1 MRHLKQKRR
10 KHKVYVLHIAVI
22 PTGTALRNAVDGA
35 DKWQKVKTE
44 TKFVQTKNARQIG
57 KISRRNQERQ
67 SEVSISFRC

>member
-1 MRHLKQKRR
+1 MYFTLQSSQQE
-10 KHKVYVLHIAVI
+10 L
-22 PTGTALRNAVDGA
+22 LWRNAVDGA